1 MRWRRA
7 PAKVNLTLKVL
18 GRRADGFHDLQSLVA
33 FADASDWLGFSP
45 GPRFALAV
53 DGPGA
58 SDTGPIEKNL
68 VARAAQA
75 LAARLPN
82 LIMGEFRLIKRLPA
96 AAGLGG
102 GSSDAAACLRALAE
116 ANGLPLSDDRVV
128 AAAAETGADVPVCLS
143 ACARMMA
150 GVGERLGAP
159 LRLPRLHAVLVNPR
173 LALSTRDV
181 FHALGLERG
190 FRRGAEDDAP
200 SVGEAGPSI
209 TVESLASGGNDLEAA
224 AQQVLPV
231 VGAILDRLKRLPDAR
246 VARMSGSGATCFALF
261 DAPEP
266 ARTAHAALAAEHPGW
281 WIATTTLR

>member
-68 VARAAQA
+68 VARAAKA
-75 LAARLPN
+75 LAARIPN

-102 GSSDAAACLRALAE
+102 GSADAAACLRALAE
-116 ANGLPLSDDRVV
+116 ANALPLSDDRVL
-128 AAAAETGADVPVCLS
+128 AAATETGADVPVCLS
-143 ACARMMA
+143 ACARVMA
-150 GVGERLGAP
+150 GAGERLGAP
-159 LRLPRLHAVLVNPR
+159 ARLPRLYAVLVNPR
-173 LALSTRDV
+173 QALSTRDV
-181 FHALGLERG
+181 FEALGLERG
-190 FRRGAEDDAP
+190 FRREAEDRV
-200 SVGEAGPSI
+200 S
-209 TVESLASGGNDLEAA
+209 TVDDVTIESLGAGRNDLEAA

-231 VGAILDRLKRLPDAR
+231 VGDILDRLRRLPAAK
-246 VARMSGSGATCFALF
+246 VVRMSGSGATCFALF
-261 DAPEP
+261 DAARP
-266 ARTAHAALAAEHPGW
+266 ATTAHAALAAEHPGW
-281 WIATTTLR
+281 WITTTTLR